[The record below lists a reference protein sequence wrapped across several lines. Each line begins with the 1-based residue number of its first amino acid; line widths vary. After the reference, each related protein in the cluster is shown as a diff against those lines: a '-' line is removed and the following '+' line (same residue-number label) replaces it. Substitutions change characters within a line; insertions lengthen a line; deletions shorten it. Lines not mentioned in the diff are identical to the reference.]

1 MYFEYT
7 VTLIM
12 SYLLY
17 CTYTQCHD
25 FGTNRGALVF
35 ALYGIVTYSK

>member
-1 MYFEYT
+1 MYFEYA
-7 VTLIM
+7 VTLSM

-25 FGTNRGALVF
+25 FGTCHGALVF
-35 ALYGIVTYSK
+35 ALYGIVTYIK